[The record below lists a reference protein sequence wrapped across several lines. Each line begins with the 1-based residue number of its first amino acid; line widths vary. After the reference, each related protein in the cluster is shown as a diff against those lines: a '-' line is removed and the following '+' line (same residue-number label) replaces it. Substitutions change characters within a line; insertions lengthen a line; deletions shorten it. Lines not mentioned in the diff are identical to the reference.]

1 MSIAASA
8 VLPSLPSLSASGLRK
23 PAFSGSASG
32 KSRACTPVRQQ
43 PATQVPVRKWPFP
56 PEPQSAG
63 PQSAAFQHT
72 ASLDDVRRL
81 SASQIVSRKAMLLDV
96 LMVAAW
102 GIAIPAVLWLGAAA
116 GF

>member
-8 VLPSLPSLSASGLRK
+8 VLPSLPISGLRK
-23 PAFSGSASG
+23 PASGVFASG
-32 KSRACTPVRQQ
+32 RSRACAPVGKQ
-43 PATQVPVRKWPFP
+43 PAAQVPARKWPFP
-56 PEPQSAG
+56 PEPQPAG
-63 PQSAAFQHT
+63 AQSVAFQPT
-72 ASLDDVRRL
+72 ASLGDVRQM
-81 SASQIVSRKAMLLDV
+81 SANQIVSRQAMLLDV

>member
-8 VLPSLPSLSASGLRK
+8 VLPSLPSLPISGLRK
-23 PAFSGSASG
+23 PAPGPSGAG

-43 PATQVPVRKWPFP
+43 PAAQVPARRWPFP
-56 PEPQSAG
+56 PEPQSTGA
-63 PQSAAFQHT
+63 QSTAFPP
-72 ASLDDVRRL
+72 APSLGDVRQM
-81 SASQIVSRKAMLLDV
+81 SANQIVSRKAMLLDV

-102 GIAIPAVLWLGAAA
+102 GVAIPAVLWLGAAA

>member
-8 VLPSLPSLSASGLRK
+8 VLPSLPSLPISGLRK
-23 PAFSGSASG
+23 PAA
-32 KSRACTPVRQQ
+32 
-43 PATQVPVRKWPFP
+43 QVPARKWPFP
-56 PEPQSAG
+56 PEPQPA
-63 PQSAAFQHT
+63 
-72 ASLDDVRRL
+72 ASLGDVRQM
-81 SASQIVSRKAMLLDV
+81 SADQIVSRKAMLLDV

>member
-8 VLPSLPSLSASGLRK
+8 VLPSLPISGLRK
-23 PAFSGSASG
+23 PAFGVPASG
-32 KSRACTPVRQQ
+32 KSRACAPVRQQ
-43 PATQVPVRKWPFP
+43 SAAQVPARKWPFP
-56 PEPQSAG
+56 PEPQPTGAQSVVF
-63 PQSAAFQHT
+63 QSAA
-72 ASLDDVRRL
+72 SLGDVRQM
-81 SASQIVSRKAMLLDV
+81 SSDQIVSRKAMLLDV

>member
-8 VLPSLPSLSASGLRK
+8 VLPSLPSLPISGLRK
-23 PAFSGSASG
+23 PASAVFTPG
-32 KSRACTPVRQQ
+32 KSRAGAPVRQQ
-43 PATQVPVRKWPFP
+43 PAAQVPVRKWPFP
-56 PEPQSAG
+56 PEPQSTGA
-63 PQSAAFQHT
+63 QAVAFQPT
-72 ASLDDVRRL
+72 ASLGDVRQL
-81 SASQIVSRKAMLLDV
+81 SADQIVSRKAMLLDV